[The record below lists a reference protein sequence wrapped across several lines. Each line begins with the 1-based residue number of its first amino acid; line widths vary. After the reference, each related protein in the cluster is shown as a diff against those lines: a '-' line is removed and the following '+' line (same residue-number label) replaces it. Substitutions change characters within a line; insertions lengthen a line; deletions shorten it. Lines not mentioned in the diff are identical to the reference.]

1 MSGYFSLGETKVR
14 PGGYFNVAKRG
25 DESSAGAVDG
35 VVAVLFKS
43 TFGPLG
49 TAQKI
54 DANEGYKHIYGDEI
68 TTDAIAQ
75 AIAGGANTII
85 AVRVGSGGTVA
96 TCQLK
101 LNSEN
106 NKKLTISAKHVG
118 ARAFSVTVRTK
129 LTDATKKELIIYHGT
144 EIVETFEFDVNATD
158 ETAACIEAI
167 NKSGNFTAETTDTG
181 TVDLVAQQAFTAGTN
196 PTAVAADYSNAL
208 TQIEKFYF
216 NTICCDSNDNAV
228 HALIA
233 GFLDRIY
240 AVGQFGIGVV
250 AEPHTVSL
258 DTRMSNAAAF
268 NSEKMVYILNAY
280 GETASE
286 TVDGYQVAC
295 YTAGVIASTSS
306 GKSITHTI
314 LSGIAELLEPLTNSQ
329 MITAEQRGCVCLSV
343 NPNDQVWYD
352 NAITTLITPDA
363 NQDSGWKKIRR
374 VRTRFELIYR
384 CNSVADALV
393 GQIDND
399 VDGRAAI
406 AGQLQ
411 AVGNQMISEG
421 KLNFL
426 EVSESTRYVSNA
438 DYCYF
443 DIDVIDKDSAEKIY
457 LLYTFQYSTNVE
469 EEA

>member
-1 MSGYFSLGETKVR
+1 MSGYFSLGETKIR
-14 PGGYFNVAKRG
+14 PGGYFNVDKRG
-25 DESSAGAVDG
+25 DEPLSGAVDG

-49 TAQKI
+49 TAQKL
-54 DANEGYKHIYGDEI
+54 DANDGYKHIYGDEL

-75 AIAGGANTII
+75 AIAGGASTII

-101 LNSEN
+101 LSSDNS
-106 NKKLTISAKHVG
+106 KKITISAKYVG
-118 ARAFSVTVRTK
+118 ARAFSATVRVK
-129 LTDATKKELIIYHGT
+129 LTDSTKKELIIYHGT
-144 EIVETFEFDVNATD
+144 DVFESFEFDVDSTD
-158 ETAACIEAI
+158 ETASCVAAV
-167 NKSGNFTAETTDTG
+167 NKSSNFTAATTDTG
-181 TVDLVAQQAFTAGTN
+181 TVDAVAQQAFTAGTN
-196 PTAVAADYSNAL
+196 PTAVVSDYSNAL
-208 TQIEKFYF
+208 TQVEKFYF

-240 AVGQFGIGVV
+240 DVGQFGIGVV
-250 AEPHTVSL
+250 AEAHSVAL
-258 DTRMSNAAAF
+258 ATRMSDAAAF

-280 GETASE
+280 GEMASG

-295 YTAGVIASTSS
+295 YTAGVIARTSS
-306 GKSITHTI
+306 GKSITHTV
-314 LSGIAELLEPLTNSQ
+314 LSGFAELLEPLTNSQ
-329 MITAEQRGCVCLSV
+329 MITAEQRGCVCLSI
-343 NPNDQVWYD
+343 NSDDQVWYD
-352 NAITTLITPDA
+352 NAITTLVTPDA

-393 GQIDND
+393 GKVDND

-411 AVGNQMISEG
+411 AVGNLMVAER
-421 KLNFL
+421 KLNFVKVS
-426 EVSESTRYVSNA
+426 VSERFPSDA

-443 DIDVIDKDSAEKIY
+443 DIDVIDKDSAEHIY
-457 LLYTFQYSTNVE
+457 LLYTFQYSTNV
-469 EEA
+469 A